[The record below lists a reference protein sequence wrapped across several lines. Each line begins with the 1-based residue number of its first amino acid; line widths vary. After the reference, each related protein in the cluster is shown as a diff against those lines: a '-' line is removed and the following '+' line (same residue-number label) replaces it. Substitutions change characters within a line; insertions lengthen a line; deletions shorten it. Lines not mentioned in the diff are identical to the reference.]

1 MGILDTKESN
11 GKIHCK
17 TFRFNHFIMIDL
29 YDLLTTEERATV
41 SQIALE
47 AMTREGLTPN
57 VWELHIAAELET

>member
-1 MGILDTKESN
+1 
-11 GKIHCK
+11 
-17 TFRFNHFIMIDL
+17 MIDL
-29 YDLLTTEERATV
+29 YDLLTTEERETV